1 MLSSAESTHIVS
13 SKVQFFLNTLYTCI
27 LGDDPTVTHCYI
39 AGGTVSIAFRPSGST
54 GAPSV
59 PTAPTGSGT
68 RGARSQRQRE
78 SDVGAEHQPH
88 QRRDDKEPGGHAAG
102 MEEGAS
108 PTARSG
114 MISLADLDLI
124 KVIIIISM
132 IIIIII
138 FDLIK
143 VIFLV

>member
-1 MLSSAESTHIVS
+1 
-13 SKVQFFLNTLYTCI
+13 
-27 LGDDPTVTHCYI
+27 
-39 AGGTVSIAFRPSGST
+39 
-54 GAPSV
+54 
-59 PTAPTGSGT
+59 
-68 RGARSQRQRE
+68 
-78 SDVGAEHQPH
+78 
-88 QRRDDKEPGGHAAG
+88 

-108 PTARSG
+108 TTARSG

-132 IIIIII
+132 IIIIFVII